1 MRYCYIVFGLVLML
15 CIACNKDP
23 KMDSVSSSAD
33 KNTKSDKNAKS
44 DIQDHSQMP
53 SADQLQSQ
61 TVEEPDVAAEY
72 PGGIDALR
80 EYILAGID
88 PTNIDDYGY
97 LRARVSFIVEKDG
110 AVSNVKL
117 VEASGSTSFD
127 KEAVRAVKK
136 QKRWKPATLRGE
148 NVRSLFTIPIAMS
161 VD

>member
-88 PTNIDDYGY
+88 PTNIDDYG
-97 LRARVSFIVEKDG
+97 
-110 AVSNVKL
+110 
-117 VEASGSTSFD
+117 
-127 KEAVRAVKK
+127 
-136 QKRWKPATLRGE
+136 
-148 NVRSLFTIPIAMS
+148 
-161 VD
+161 